1 MNVLLNFIII
11 FLFIIFVLAM
21 KIPKLVK
28 SNIIIN
34 KIYLF
39 IGVSLLQIVV
49 LLSNKINQKCKIS
62 TKNIIKEAT
71 KIGLLTVIGYSFYVD
86 ILFSS
91 QLREKYAKYIDV
103 PNKNMFFVAT
113 LISGTAM
120 VYKIIDNI
128 LLPNDCT
135 P

>member
-1 MNVLLNFIII
+1 
-11 FLFIIFVLAM
+11 M